1 MPVTITYVVLLH
13 TQALLEGCIINGH
26 IQWKNHYNEGMYFVL
41 ADEVARD
48 KGGQEN
54 NNNLKIYIPFPL

>member
-1 MPVTITYVVLLH
+1 
-13 TQALLEGCIINGH
+13 
-26 IQWKNHYNEGMYFVL
+26 MYFVL

-54 NNNLKIYIPFPL
+54 NNNFKIYIPFPL